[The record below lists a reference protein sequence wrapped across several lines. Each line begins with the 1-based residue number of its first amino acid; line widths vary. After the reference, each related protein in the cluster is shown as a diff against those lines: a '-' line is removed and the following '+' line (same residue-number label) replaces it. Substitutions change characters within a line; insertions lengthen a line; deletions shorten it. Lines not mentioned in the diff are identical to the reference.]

1 VLYGERERERERGE
15 LTISWRSFYVTL
27 SKPLCCFEYTA
38 AAGGVRGAL
47 GGEGQKEL
55 LQKREREKF
64 IDNH

>member
-1 VLYGERERERERGE
+1 
-15 LTISWRSFYVTL
+15 VTL
-27 SKPLCCFEYTA
+27 SKPLCDFEYTA
-38 AAGGVRGAL
+38 AVGGVRGAI